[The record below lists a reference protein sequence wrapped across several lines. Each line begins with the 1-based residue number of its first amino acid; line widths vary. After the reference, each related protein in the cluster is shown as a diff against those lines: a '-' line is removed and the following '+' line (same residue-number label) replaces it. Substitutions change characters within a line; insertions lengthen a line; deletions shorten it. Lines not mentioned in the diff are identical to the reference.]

1 MILIPLPSSAGNHQY
16 FNAKSFA
23 DNDAAILIEENDL
36 KKKYFRDKMLELLK
50 NPKNEK
56 MLSDKANTMIKKN
69 ALKNIINEVIELD
82 LNNVK

>member
-36 KKKYFRDKMLELLK
+36 RKNILEDKMLELIK
-50 NPKNEK
+50 NPKKMK
-56 MLSDKANTMIKKN
+56 MLSDKANTMIKN